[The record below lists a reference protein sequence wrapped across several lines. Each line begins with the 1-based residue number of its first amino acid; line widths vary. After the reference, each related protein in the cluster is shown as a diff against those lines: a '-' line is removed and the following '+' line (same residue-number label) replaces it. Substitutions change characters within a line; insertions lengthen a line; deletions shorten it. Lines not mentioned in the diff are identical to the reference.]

1 MNNVSSAMTNTL
13 TDTIKA
19 IRKHLRIFACYY
31 RLNLASALEYRA
43 SFFIQAFGMA
53 LSNSSFIFFW
63 WIAFRQVGGSI
74 AGYSFEDVLFIWA
87 VSSSGFGLTSI
98 LFANASSLTNLIV
111 TGELDTF
118 LLQPCS
124 VLLNFIC
131 AKTSL
136 SAYGD
141 LLYGII
147 IMLIFYAGN
156 AAAWLW
162 FLCGALTCMTLYAAI
177 SVAAHTLSFYWG
189 DAQVVGTLASEFAI
203 NFSIYPERIYG
214 PVVRAVMYSLIP
226 AAIAVHVPL
235 RMLHGFR
242 PGIALAAL
250 GGAMVYCAAAGV
262 FFYRG
267 LRRYESGN
275 VIVNRM

>member
-1 MNNVSSAMTNTL
+1 M
-13 TDTIKA
+13 KA
-19 IRKHLRIFACYY
+19 LKSIAKHLRVFACYY
-31 RLNLASALEYRA
+31 RLNLSSALEYRA
-43 SFFIQAFGMA
+43 SFLIQAFGVA

-63 WIAFRQVGGSI
+63 WIAFRHIGGSI

-87 VSSSGFGLTSI
+87 VASSGFGLSGI
-98 LFANASSLTNLIV
+98 LFANTSSLSQLIIS
-111 TGELDTF
+111 GELDTF
-118 LLQPCS
+118 LLQPCN

-131 AKTSL
+131 AKTTL

-141 LLYGII
+141 LIYGFV
-147 IMLIFYAGN
+147 IMALFYAGN

-162 FLCGALTCMTLYAAI
+162 FLLGVLVQAVVTTAIALTGNALT
-177 SVAAHTLSFYWG
+177 FYWG
-189 DAQVVGTLASEFAI
+189 DATAVSQMATEFAI
-203 NFSIYPERIYG
+203 NFSIYPEKIYG

-235 RMLHGFR
+235 RLFHDFT
-242 PGIALAAL
+242 PWVAAVALCGAAL
-250 GGAMVYCAAAGV
+250 YCTAAGW

-275 VIVNRM
+275 MIVTRM